1 MRAKTLHLIYTLLKV
16 AVYYIIILLAF
27 GVLDTI
33 SVFKPIRCPILLPLT
48 CNLGVWQ
55 FAVRAI
61 TSFLYTQVLKHSQ
74 RVVPYGHQILVLLC
88 ISHLLFGLEKCE

>member
-1 MRAKTLHLIYTLLKV
+1 MLPNSYLYSCGEIESCNILMRAKTLHLIYTLLKV
-16 AVYYIIILLAF
+16 DVYYIIILLAF

-48 CNLGVWQ
+48 CNLGAWQ

-61 TSFLYTQVLKHSQ
+61 TSFLYTQVL
-74 RVVPYGHQILVLLC
+74 
-88 ISHLLFGLEKCE
+88 